1 MKGYSVFRNFRLY
14 ISLLHF
20 DKGKMMKNSFK
31 RKNVVRKEPIPAKLV
46 GQAFI
51 DPTYDTGFQ
60 ELFDSPKALKDFL
73 DGLLDLHGNDQIKEL
88 KYTFNYTSRFR
99 VPQSRKIIMDAFA
112 TTGSGRFLDIEMQ
125 RAEHSFFTDRAVLY
139 KAFLVLKG
147 KQQMDAAAEFKALSK
162 EEKEY
167 RRYQLPECISIWI
180 CNFDLPELCGK
191 YIDEWAIYS
200 RNSLENGEKEPVFA
214 KNKYI
219 IISLANFNKSASE
232 VKTATDAWL
241 YLLKNAG
248 TENEMPSFG
257 NSAIEDALERIRIDN
272 LDDETLKAMERE
284 MVTKEEIECRLAGA
298 KIETRKATQ
307 IDVAKI
313 LVEAGKLSIDDAIAL
328 LHVPETTARRWKK
341 KKV

>member
-1 MKGYSVFRNFRLY
+1 MKVSP
-14 ISLLHF
+14 
-20 DKGKMMKNSFK
+20 K
-31 RKNVVRKEPIPAKLV
+31 RKNVIRKEPIPAKLV

-125 RAEHSFFTDRAVLY
+125 RAEHSFFIDRAVLY
-139 KAFLVLKG
+139 KAFLVIKG

-180 CNFDLPELCGK
+180 CNFDLSELCGK

-200 RNSLENGEKEPVFA
+200 RNSMENRIKEPVFA

-219 IISLANFNKSASE
+219 IVSLA
-232 VKTATDAWL
+232 
-241 YLLKNAG
+241 
-248 TENEMPSFG
+248 
-257 NSAIEDALERIRIDN
+257 IDN
-272 LDDETLKAMERE
+272 LDDETLKAMEHE

-298 KIETRKATQ
+298 KIETRFEMVDAMLSRNYSEEEISIISGVSKEE
-307 IDVAKI
+307 I
-313 LVEAGKLSIDDAIAL
+313 LKRKAL
-328 LHVPETTARRWKK
+328 LTK
-341 KKV
+341 

>member
-1 MKGYSVFRNFRLY
+1 MKVSP
-14 ISLLHF
+14 
-20 DKGKMMKNSFK
+20 K
-31 RKNVVRKEPIPAKLV
+31 RKNVIRKEPIPAKLV

-125 RAEHSFFTDRAVLY
+125 RAEHSFF
-139 KAFLVLKG
+139 
-147 KQQMDAAAEFKALSK
+147 S
-162 EEKEY
+162 
-167 RRYQLPECISIWI
+167 
-180 CNFDLPELCGK
+180 GK

-200 RNSLENGEKEPVFA
+200 RNSMENRIKEPVFA

-219 IISLANFNKSASE
+219 IVSLANYNKSASE

-248 TENEMPSFG
+248 TENEIPTFG

-272 LDDETLKAMERE
+272 LDDETLKAMEHE

-298 KIETRKATQ
+298 KIETRFEMVDAMLSRNYSEEEISIISGVSKEE
-307 IDVAKI
+307 I
-313 LVEAGKLSIDDAIAL
+313 LKRKAL
-328 LHVPETTARRWKK
+328 LTK
-341 KKV
+341 

>member
-1 MKGYSVFRNFRLY
+1 MYRIFRYFPLY
-14 ISLLHF
+14 ISLLRF
-20 DKGKMMKNSFK
+20 NKGIIMKDSSK
-31 RKNVVRKEPIPAKLV
+31 RKNVVRNEPIPAKLV
-46 GQAFI
+46 GQEFI

-60 ELFDSPKALKDFL
+60 ELFDSPEALKDFL
-73 DGLLDLHGNDQIKEL
+73 DGLLNLHGNDQIKEL

-125 RAEHSFFTDRAVLY
+125 RAEHSFFIDRAVLY
-139 KAFLVLKG
+139 KAFLVIKG

-200 RNSLENGEKEPVFA
+200 RNSLENGKKEPVFA

-219 IISLANFNKSASE
+219 IVSLANFNKPASE

-248 TENEMPSFG
+248 TENEIPTFG
-257 NSAIEDALERIRIDN
+257 NSAIEEALERIRIDN
-272 LDDETLKAMERE
+272 LDDETLKAMEHE

-298 KIETRKATQ
+298 KIETRKATRFEMV
-307 IDVAKI
+307 DAM
-313 LVEAGKLSIDDAIAL
+313 LANGKLTDDEISIISSVSKEEILKRKAL
-328 LHVPETTARRWKK
+328 LKK
-341 KKV
+341 

>member
-1 MKGYSVFRNFRLY
+1 
-14 ISLLHF
+14 
-20 DKGKMMKNSFK
+20 MKNSFK

-46 GQAFI
+46 GQVFI

-60 ELFDSPKALKDFL
+60 ELFDSEDALKDFF
-73 DGLLDLHGNDQIKEL
+73 DGLLDLRGNDQIKEL
-88 KYTFNYTSRFR
+88 KYTFNYT
-99 VPQSRKIIMDAFA
+99 
-112 TTGSGRFLDIEMQ
+112 
-125 RAEHSFFTDRAVLY
+125 
-139 KAFLVLKG
+139 
-147 KQQMDAAAEFKALSK
+147 
-162 EEKEY
+162 
-167 RRYQLPECISIWI
+167 IWI
-180 CNFDLPELCGK
+180 CNFDLPELSGK

-248 TENEMPSFG
+248 TENDMPSFG

-328 LHVPETTARRWKK
+328 LHVPETTARHWKK